1 MRAFGSEKVPF
12 VLAGSIRD
20 DGPLPDTITD
30 ALVAQGAMRVHTN
43 KATMVVMVATAL
55 HSIAVGNMLST
66 YQQSDDGTI
75 REITTICVDQTEFVV
90 SKLKDRGHTPSVWGG
105 HECPRFHALDTTGTV
120 SNEVGGVNCLVI
132 LVSMLLLLGI
142 FQHT

>member
-1 MRAFGSEKVPF
+1 MRGLGSGRRSPICFGWV
-12 VLAGSIRD
+12 IRD
-20 DGPLPDTITD
+20 DGHTHDTITD

-66 YQQSDDGTI
+66 YYYQQSDDGTI

-90 SKLKDRGHTPSVWGG
+90 SKLKDRGTHQSFLVWSRMPKIS
-105 HECPRFHALDTTGTV
+105 CA
-120 SNEVGGVNCLVI
+120 
-132 LVSMLLLLGI
+132 
-142 FQHT
+142 

>member
-1 MRAFGSEKVPF
+1 MFWLGPFG
-12 VLAGSIRD
+12 D

-90 SKLKDRGHTPSVWGG
+90 SKLKDRGTHQSFLVWSRMPKIS
-105 HECPRFHALDTTGTV
+105 CA
-120 SNEVGGVNCLVI
+120 
-132 LVSMLLLLGI
+132 
-142 FQHT
+142 

>member
-1 MRAFGSEKVPF
+1 MKAINEVKKAGSIKKLVESGTLTSGIMRALVQENVPF

-30 ALVAQGAMRVHTN
+30 ALDAQSAMRVHTN

-66 YQQSDDGTI
+66 YHQSEAGL
-75 REITTICVDQTEFVV
+75 RSGKLRPFVWTKQ
-90 SKLKDRGHTPSVWGG
+90 S
-105 HECPRFHALDTTGTV
+105 
-120 SNEVGGVNCLVI
+120 
-132 LVSMLLLLGI
+132 LL
-142 FQHT
+142 FQN